1 MVNEAHEFLK
11 RLSAPIPPNSGMTA
25 EEIEAQQREVQE
37 RHEAMR
43 RKKKDEEERE
53 SESYKP
59 SQIDDEKPEVQT
71 PTPQEEK
78 PPEPTEERENRFVSR
93 IKRTVEKIDKRIDEK
108 ADELD
113 DWLEDAPERA
123 LDRAKTN
130 TAAFG
135 KSVKKDFQKAT
146 EYKAPKKN
154 QHRPLVS
161 AEDRRRSADFAVR
174 DFERRH
180 TMPRQNDFTADEV
193 RTNPFFGFSHTD
205 VNGYGELQRD
215 SFSLDSSQFG
225 FNLIGDSGIFQGERF
240 VNEKPF
246 GGFNVKQERGFNVSY
261 SGEFGAFKHSRNESF
276 SFLPQPKGK
285 GKGKRAGKQKTNDFN
300 ISDLIF

>member
-53 SESYKP
+53 LENHKP

-78 PPEPTEERENRFVSR
+78 PPEEQENRFMRKVKDVVHR
-93 IKRTVEKIDKRIDEK
+93 
-108 ADELD
+108 ADEVLD
-113 DWLEDAPERA
+113 ETAEEIEA
-123 LDRAKTN
+123 GAKRGFQRSKEGTKQFIKD
-130 TAAFG
+130 TQR
-135 KSVKKDFQKAT
+135 DFQKAT
-146 EYKAPKKN
+146 EYKAPPKRRNHK
-154 QHRPLVS
+154 PLVS
-161 AEDRRRSADFAVR
+161 ESDRVRSSEFAIR
-174 DFERRH
+174 DYERRH

-225 FNLIGDSGIFQGERF
+225 FNLIGDSGMFGGSMF
-240 VNEKPF
+240 ANEKPF

-261 SGEFGAFKHSRNESF
+261 SGEFGAFQHSKNESF
-276 SFLPQPKGK
+276 SFLPQPPKQQP
-285 GKGKRAGKQKTNDFN
+285 KRKNNTARKSPRDFD
-300 ISDLIF
+300 ISRLIF